1 MKRSILI
8 LAAVAIAASALTA
21 SVAGQKKCGKKEDDE
36 KYEQTF
42 RNASEKT
49 ITVKI
54 YDEKCEAHSLTIK
67 PGKAEK
73 YDSVYTGY
81 VFVANVDGDEKQYTA
96 AYSNYQITIGAA
108 ESDDQRESF
117 LQTVNQFRRGNGL
130 AEFEFDESLNKAAQ
144 WFADLL
150 AKYESDTGGHD
161 AVAVGGPEYAS
172 MQDVG
177 QRAAHFGWKS
187 RNGVAEVVA
196 GDNLLNLPGK
206 RALGGGFALGWS
218 SGTTHYAPFFDIGE
232 QKFNRVGFGIAASK
246 VTKDK
251 YYAVAV
257 FGTTD

>member
-1 MKRSILI
+1 MRKLFLTGVALALI
-8 LAAVAIAASALTA
+8 AGVFSAAASA
-21 SVAGQKKCGKKEDDE
+21 QKKCGKKEDDE

-42 RNASEKT
+42 RNASEKQ
-49 ITVKI
+49 IVVKI
-54 YDEKCEAHSLTIK
+54 YDENCDEHSLTIK

-81 VFVANVDGDEKQYTA
+81 LFVANVGGEEKRYTA
-96 AYSNYQITIGAA
+96 AYSNYQITIGAV

-117 LQTVNQFRRGNGL
+117 LQTVNQFRRGSNL
-130 AEFEFDESLNKAAQ
+130 AEIEFDESLNKAAQ

-150 AKYESDTGGHD
+150 AKYESDNGGHD

-187 RNGVAEVVA
+187 KNGVAEVVA
-196 GDNLLNLPGK
+196 GDNLLNLPGR

-232 QKFNRVGFGIAASK
+232 QKFNRVGFGIAPSK

>member
-1 MKRSILI
+1 MKRILTI
-8 LAAVAIAASALTA
+8 FAAFLIIAPLTA
-21 SVAGQKKCGKKEDDE
+21 EVSAQKKCGTKEDDE

-49 ITVKI
+49 ITVTVI
-54 YDEKCEAHSLTIK
+54 DEKCGEHKLTVK

-81 VFVANVDGDEKQYTA
+81 LFRASIGGETKEYKAEYT
-96 AYSNYQITIGAA
+96 NYLLTIGAH
-108 ESDDQRESF
+108 ESSDHRESF
-117 LQTVNQFRRGNGL
+117 IETVNQFRRGSNL
-130 AEFEFDESLNKAAQ
+130 SPIEYDDHLNQAAQ

-161 AVAVGGPEYAS
+161 AVAVGGEQYKD

-177 QRAAHFGWKS
+177 QRAAHFGWKGKG
-187 RNGVAEVVA
+187 GVAEVVA

-206 RALGGGFALGWS
+206 NAIGGGFALVWS

-232 QKFNRVGFGIAASK
+232 QKFNRVGFGVAPSK

-257 FGTTD
+257 FGTTE